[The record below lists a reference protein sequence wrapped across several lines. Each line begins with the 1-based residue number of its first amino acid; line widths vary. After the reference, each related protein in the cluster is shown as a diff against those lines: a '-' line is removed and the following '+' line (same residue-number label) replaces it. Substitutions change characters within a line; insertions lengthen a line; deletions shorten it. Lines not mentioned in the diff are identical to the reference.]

1 MQAFPEKKLPLS
13 ILFIPVFSLLGYLAA
28 NSAFFTQPYQEIGDY
43 AANALQILKAGQFQ
57 ETLGA
62 YSRFVVN
69 HPGPITFYYLS
80 WMEKIFFFVK
90 SPHGAHSIGI
100 VLYNLGLLLVSL
112 KILYS
117 RTEDNRSSVFL
128 LIALLIGLIPL
139 LPGAF
144 SNIWSPGVILFPT
157 LLFLLALA
165 DFTGGSIRN
174 FFWLT
179 LSANL
184 IVQNQIVGIS
194 FVFPLLAIGIFY
206 FYKSYGFAEY
216 KSKEFLIIVFC
227 SIAFTIVCWLPP
239 LLEEFSHSPGNITK
253 VLTLALKNST
263 VHKIGPTLS
272 YVLSYYTASFSFLKE
287 FPALLVV
294 GVFFGIPLFGKD
306 RLQEFDKRLLT
317 VLFWA
322 FGLTLFGGFKMKGG
336 QISHIYWFTYIIA
349 ALLYYLNIKVF
360 FAKIEFPSNRS
371 FYWYFAVLSFLC
383 FAFYGKNQEFKY
395 DDRVDKFVEA
405 ISPQKENKYRIL
417 WKSNEKDFK
426 QGDIGIGIVLKLARE
441 GYSSCLNEEW
451 HFLVRDAFRCSD
463 SEPAHTIILETPDT
477 ESETFQ
483 TISKDSFVYKS
494 TALRMTK

>member
-1 MQAFPEKKLPLS
+1 MQAFPDKKLPLS
-13 ILFIPVFSLLGYLAA
+13 ILFIPVFSMLGYLAA

-43 AANALQILKAGQFQ
+43 AANALQILKAGEFQ

-62 YSRFVVN
+62 YSRFIVN
-69 HPGPITFYYLS
+69 HPGPIVFYYLS

-90 SPHGAHSIGI
+90 SPHGAHSIAI
-100 VLYNLGLLLVSL
+100 VLYNLALLIISL

-128 LIALLIGLIPL
+128 LISLLIGLNPL
-139 LPGAF
+139 LPGIF
-144 SNIWSPGVILFPT
+144 SNIWGPGVIILPT
-157 LLFLLALA
+157 LLFLIALA

-179 LSANL
+179 VAANL

-194 FVFPLLAIGIFY
+194 FVFPLLAISIFY

-216 KSKEFLIIVFC
+216 KSREFLIIVLS
-227 SIAFTIVCWLPP
+227 SIVFTILCWLPP

-263 VHKIGPTLS
+263 FHKIGPTLS
-272 YVLSYYTASFSFLKE
+272 YVLSYYTASFAFLKE
-287 FPALLVV
+287 IPALLVV
-294 GVFFGIPLFGKD
+294 GLLFGIPQFAKNG
-306 RLQEFDKRLLT
+306 LQDFDKRLLT

-322 FGLTLFGGFKMKGG
+322 FGLTLLGGFKMKGG

-349 ALLYYLNIKVF
+349 SLLIYLNIKVF
-360 FAKIEFPSNRS
+360 LSKIEFPDDRS
-371 FYWYFAVLSFLC
+371 FYWYFAILSFLC
-383 FAFYGKNQEFKY
+383 FALYGKNSEFKY
-395 DDRVDKFVEA
+395 DDRVDKLVEA
-405 ISPQKENKYRIL
+405 ISPQKENTYRIL

-426 QGDIGIGIVLKLARE
+426 QGDIGVGIVLKLARG
-441 GYSSCLNEEW
+441 GYKACLNEEW
-451 HFLVRDAFRCSD
+451 HFLVRDSFRCSD
-463 SEPAHTIILETPDT
+463 AEPAITLTLETPDI

-483 TISKDSFVYKS
+483 TISKDSFVYRS
-494 TALRMTK
+494 TSLRMAK